1 MNVLASATVGL
12 CGQVGMACSG
22 TVGGLARAPMKMCA
36 TVEPTRSMLIDAMAE
51 VIAVA
56 KSEGVVMDPGFAVET
71 ADRYAN
77 GPNNTTIRPTVAQA
91 LAREQSL
98 ASNHA

>member
-1 MNVLASATVGL
+1 MRCDLQRLGCA
-12 CGQVGMACSG
+12 QVGMACSG

-56 KSEGVVMDPGFAVET
+56 KSEGVEMDPGFAVET

-77 GPNNTTIRPTVAQA
+77 GPNNTTVSANGFRPENF
-91 LAREQSL
+91 LDF
-98 ASNHA
+98 

>member
-1 MNVLASATVGL
+1 MRCDLQRLG

-56 KSEGVVMDPGFAVET
+56 KSEGVEMDPGFAVET

-77 GPNNTTIRPTVAQA
+77 GPNNTTVRPTVA
-91 LAREQSL
+91 LLLGRERSL
-98 ASNHA
+98 ASNQA